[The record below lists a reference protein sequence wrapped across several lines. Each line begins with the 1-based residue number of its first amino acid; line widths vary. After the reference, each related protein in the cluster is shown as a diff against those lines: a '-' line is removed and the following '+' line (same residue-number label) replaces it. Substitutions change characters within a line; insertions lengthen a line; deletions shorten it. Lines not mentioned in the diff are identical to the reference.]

1 MKRDKRL
8 ELILSHVEAKFN
20 RGTSSEWK
28 NRDFEDL
35 NFEIL
40 KKTKTTISALTLKRI
55 FGKIHT
61 SDDYFPQ
68 KATYNALMIYSG
80 LDSSAFDT
88 VPEMIVP
95 SSEIQPEQPVSSVDI
110 ASESAVKPHKY
121 RPFIWASLLVVAA
134 SVLYFT
140 FAQRRQS
147 APKGRFVLHKT
158 EGFNPMTAHFDYST
172 PNTNDSFRILFDD
185 NFPPIDIQSGKGKTS
200 YYYQYPGLF
209 KARLLA
215 GKQVISDTVP
225 ILVQTNGWQAL
236 AYYFEQK
243 YKERYFPLSV
253 ARYSEGV
260 FHPTP
265 TEYAKVGM
273 DTNKIVVLRFDN
285 YRPTN
290 VSGDSF
296 SLQTEFKN
304 SDTFSGIRCNSV
316 YLVVCGRNGMVH
328 LRFANPGCSH
338 WLYYELSEKKE
349 NNDTKDMS
357 LLTFDLSKWQT
368 IRVENKNKKV
378 QFYVGNVLKFTD
390 TYTKSIGEIVGV
402 TLIFHGSGYLRS
414 FNLKDKTGKDIFTF

>member
-20 RGTSSEWK
+20 RGASTDWK

-55 FGKIHT
+55 FGKIQT

-80 LDSSAFDT
+80 LDSSAFES
-88 VPEMIVP
+88 VPE
-95 SSEIQPEQPVSSVDI
+95 
-110 ASESAVKPHKY
+110 
-121 RPFIWASLLVVAA
+121 
-134 SVLYFT
+134 SVLYPDQKSEQTDLSANIQSEPTSKQRKFSPYVWAFLFT
-140 FAQRRQS
+140 LLVL
-147 APKGRFVLHKT
+147 GIYFVSNRWQKTVINGQLILKKT
-158 EGFNPMTAHFDYST
+158 EGFNPMTAHFEYST
-172 PNTNDSFRILFDD
+172 PNTRDSFHIIFDE
-185 NFPPIDIQSGKGKTS
+185 NFPPIDILPGKGKTS
-200 YYYQYPGLF
+200 YYYQYPGYF
-209 KARLLA
+209 NATLLA

-253 ARYSEGV
+253 ARYADGI

-296 SLQTEFKN
+296 YLQTEFKN

-316 YLVVCGRNGMVH
+316 YLVVCGRNGLVH
-328 LRFANPGCSH
+328 FRFANPGCSH
-338 WLYYELSEKKE
+338 WLYYDLSEKRE
-349 NNDTKDMS
+349 NNGTRDMS
-357 LLTFDLSKWQT
+357 EFTFDLTKWQT
-368 IRVENKNKKV
+368 IRIENKNKKV
-378 QFYVGNVLKFTD
+378 KLYVDNVLKLSD
-390 TYTKSIGEIVGV
+390 SYSKSIGEIVGV

-414 FNLKDKTGKDIFTF
+414 FNLKDIAGKDIFNF